1 MHPRP
6 CAWSFKLFHLIF
18 ANEITSSRRWWRTGK
33 PGVLGSQ
40 RVGHDWATEQQ
51 QNLCKTQR
59 LALWDRLWSRPFWCQ
74 VCVKVLAAQLCLT
87 LCDPTDYSPPGFS
100 VHGISQARMLEWVAI
115 PFSRNRRT
123 QGSNSGLQHCKQ
135 ILYSLSHQGSPS
147 GVKHRVI

>member
-1 MHPRP
+1 MHPRL
-6 CAWSFKLFHLIF
+6 CAWFFKLFHLIF

-40 RVGHDWATEQQ
+40 RVGHDWATQQQ

-100 VHGISQARMLEWVAI
+100 VHGISQARMLEWVATF
-115 PFSRNRRT
+115 FSR
-123 QGSNSGLQHCKQ
+123 GSSWPRDLTWVSSIGGWFFANWTTKEVLDK
-135 ILYSLSHQGSPS
+135 LNL
-147 GVKHRVI
+147 V